1 MLLVGTCLID
11 QSYVQV
17 LFVREFF
24 LIIITIIIAIITII
38 IMLFFLIM
46 MIMMLTEKYYRKNE
60 IMKIMNAKSKNV
72 NQAIH
77 GISNLLAFCC

>member
-1 MLLVGTCLID
+1 MSEYCSQID
-11 QSYVQV
+11 INVAIIIKYCK
-17 LFVREFF
+17 
-24 LIIITIIIAIITII
+24 IIITIIIAIITII